1 MKKVNYLKLIKM
13 VRETI
18 KEYNMSF
25 VSKEFIKIYKEC
37 YNEYKSYEKF
47 IFYSNLDREII
58 KYNLKKREQL
68 HKAS

>member
-1 MKKVNYLKLIKM
+1 MNKVKYLRLLKM
-13 VRETI
+13 VRETV

-25 VSKEFIKIYKEC
+25 ASKELISIYKKC
-37 YNEYKSYEKF
+37 YNEYKSYGKF

-58 KYNLKKREQL
+58 KYNLKGGQL